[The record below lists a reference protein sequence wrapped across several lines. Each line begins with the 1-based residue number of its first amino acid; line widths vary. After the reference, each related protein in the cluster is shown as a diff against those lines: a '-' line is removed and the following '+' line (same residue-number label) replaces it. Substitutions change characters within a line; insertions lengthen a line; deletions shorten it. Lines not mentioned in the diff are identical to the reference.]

1 MHQKKRFYKKHER
14 DFMAKYALINAT
26 VFDGTDNVF
35 KGVVIVDSGRIV
47 DVAQD
52 TKAEIPRDAQVI
64 DLDGKFLMPGLI
76 DAHLHL
82 VGMRTGDFVKEPLVT
97 PYETFVVRATSDLF
111 KLIMAGY
118 TTVGDAGG
126 LIAAKLKPA
135 IEEGTICG
143 PRVVAA
149 GLPLSPTFGHGDI
162 HYLPIDWVDYR
173 SSKKLRPLM
182 TLICD
187 GADECRKAARYALR
201 EDADFIKIMATGG
214 VLSQKDRPEYRQFTL
229 EEIKA
234 IVDEARATGRFVH
247 AHAQGAEGIKNALIG
262 GVKVIAHA
270 IFIDDEG
277 IELAIKNNA
286 ILVPT
291 FSIVHRLLEIGDKI
305 GVPEWGLK
313 KSREVYEAHIENI
326 KKAYNRGAK
335 IATGTDYVGGFF
347 PMGGNSLEIT
357 LLIEKIGMTPIEAL
371 RAATSTAAEAVG
383 LHKEIGRIAP
393 GYSADLIVVKENPI
407 ENPKCLL
414 NADNI
419 VLVMK
424 NGEIY
429 KNKLN
434 DTHK

>member
-1 MHQKKRFYKKHER
+1 MT
-14 DFMAKYALINAT
+14 KYAFINAT

-35 KGVVIVDSGRIV
+35 KGVVIVDSGKITEVTRE
-47 DVAQD
+47 
-52 TKAEIPRDAQVI
+52 TKAEIPKDAQII

-97 PYETFVVRATSDLF
+97 PYETFVARATSDLF
-111 KLIMAGY
+111 KLLMAGY
-118 TTVGDAGG
+118 TTIGDAGG

-135 IEEGTICG
+135 IEEGSICG
-143 PRVVAA
+143 PRIIAA
-149 GLPLSPTFGHGDI
+149 GLPLSPTFGHGDT
-162 HYLPIDWVDYR
+162 HYLPVEWVDYR

-187 GADECRKAARYALR
+187 GPDECRKAARYALR

-214 VLSQKDRPEYRQFTL
+214 VLSQKDKPDYRQFTL

-234 IVDEARATGRFVH
+234 IVDEARAAKRFVH
-247 AHAQGAEGIKNALIG
+247 AHAQGSEGIKNALLG

-286 ILVPT
+286 VLVPT
-291 FSIVHRLLEIGDKI
+291 FSIVQKLLEIGEKI

-313 KSREVYEAHIENI
+313 KSREVYDAHVENI
-326 KKAYNRGAK
+326 KKAYKRGVK
-335 IATGTDYVGGFF
+335 IATGTDFVGGYF
-347 PMGGNSLEIT
+347 PMGENSLEIT

-371 RAATSTAAEAVG
+371 KAATSTAAEAVG
-383 LHKEIGRIAP
+383 LDNLTGRIAP
-393 GYSADLIVVKENPI
+393 GYAADIIIVRENPL
-407 ENPKCLL
+407 ENPKSLM
-414 NADNI
+414 NKENI
-419 VLVMK
+419 VFVMK

-429 KNKLN
+429 IDKLSVKH
-434 DTHK
+434 D

>member
-1 MHQKKRFYKKHER
+1 
-14 DFMAKYALINAT
+14 MAKYAFINAT

-35 KGVVIVDSGRIV
+35 KGVVIVDSGKITEVTRE
-47 DVAQD
+47 
-52 TKAEIPRDAQVI
+52 TKAEIPKDAQII

-97 PYETFVVRATSDLF
+97 PYETFVARATSDLF
-111 KLIMAGY
+111 KLLMAGY
-118 TTVGDAGG
+118 TTIGDAGG

-135 IEEGTICG
+135 IEEGSICG
-143 PRVVAA
+143 PRIIAA
-149 GLPLSPTFGHGDI
+149 GLPLSPTFGHGDT
-162 HYLPIDWVDYR
+162 HYLPVEWVDYR

-187 GADECRKAARYALR
+187 GPDECRKAARYALR

-214 VLSQKDRPEYRQFTL
+214 VLSQKDKPDYRQFTL

-234 IVDEARATGRFVH
+234 IVDEARAAKRFVH
-247 AHAQGAEGIKNALIG
+247 AHAQGSEGIKNALLG

-286 ILVPT
+286 VLVPT
-291 FSIVHRLLEIGDKI
+291 FSIVQKLLEIGEKI

-313 KSREVYEAHIENI
+313 KSREVYDAHVENI
-326 KKAYNRGAK
+326 KKAYKRGVK
-335 IATGTDYVGGFF
+335 IATGTDFVGGYF
-347 PMGGNSLEIT
+347 PMGENSLEIT

-371 RAATSTAAEAVG
+371 KAATSTAAEAVG
-383 LHKEIGRIAP
+383 LDNLTGRIAP
-393 GYSADLIVVKENPI
+393 GYAADIIIVRENPI
-407 ENPKCLL
+407 ENPKSLM
-414 NADNI
+414 NTENI

-429 KNKLN
+429 KNKLSVN
-434 DTHK
+434 HD